1 MFYRDDFLIAVVLV
15 CLSGCA
21 KTPLPIATI
30 PQKGREISSELSFG
44 NNGINLNT
52 VYTSKTNTVFNLAL
66 QTSFFT
72 SRSNVYDL
80 GLGQITRNKRMLFMA
95 TFGYG
100 RHSIYHFPMS
110 IYGSRQYTYTDAFR
124 ASLYWNVAIGKNVFL
139 ILRPSYYWGD
149 TAHTTIGYRPSSRY
163 LFSRR
168 AVEPA
173 LTGRI
178 GKRKRVIL
186 GISGFWSYEESRYS
200 APEYSPDYIPNCF
213 WLFIGYRLGKS
224 F

>member
-1 MFYRDDFLIAVVLV
+1 MFYRDNFLIAVVLV

-100 RHSIYHFPMS
+100 RHAISHFSMGT
-110 IYGSRQYTYTDAFR
+110 YGSRQFTSTDAFR
-124 ASLYWNVAIGKNVFL
+124 ASVYWNVAIDKDIFL

-149 TAHTTIGYRPSSRY
+149 TAHKEIGFRASSRY

-168 AVEPA
+168 AIEPA
-173 LTGRI
+173 ITGRI

-186 GISGFWSYEESRYS
+186 GISGFWSYREPHYS
-200 APEYSPDYIPNCF
+200 DSEYWKDYIPNCF
-213 WLFIGYRLGKS
+213 WLFMGYRLGKS